1 MGDMNTSPLRIVK
14 IGGSL
19 LDYEDL
25 PKAWENWLARQEV
38 LPTVIVVGGG
48 SLVNQIRSW
57 NERYP
62 LDEETA
68 HWMCV
73 RAMAITASLLQQ
85 RLTGTSLVHEWG
97 DLKQQ
102 MAEEKPFAPWIFS
115 VESFLRS
122 VEPDLAGAPLPCSWD
137 VTSDSIAAR
146 IAEVLAARELVL
158 CKSISQDAGASWH
171 EQAKAGHV
179 DAHFPVIAEEVASIR
194 WLNLR
199 TASFI
204 S

>member
-1 MGDMNTSPLRIVK
+1 MKTSSLRIVK

-25 PKAWENWLARQEV
+25 PKAWENWLARQPE

-48 SLVNQIRSW
+48 SLVDQVRSW

-62 LDEETA
+62 LEEETA

-73 RAMAITASLLQQ
+73 RAMAITASLLYQ
-85 RLTGTSLVHEWG
+85 RLPGTSLVQEWV

-102 MAEEKPFAPWIFS
+102 LAEESPFAPRIFS

-122 VEPDLAGAPLPCSWD
+122 VEPGLAGAPLPCSWD

-158 CKSISQDAGASWH
+158 CKSISQDVDISWH
-171 EQAKAGHV
+171 EQARAGHV
-179 DAHFPVIAEEVASIR
+179 DAHFPLIVEEIASIR

-199 TASFI
+199 SASVI

>member
-1 MGDMNTSPLRIVK
+1 MGDMKTSSLRIVK

-25 PKAWENWLARQEV
+25 PKAWENWLARQPE

-48 SLVNQIRSW
+48 SLVDQVRSW

-62 LDEETA
+62 LEEETA

-73 RAMAITASLLQQ
+73 RAMAITASLLYQ
-85 RLTGTSLVHEWG
+85 RLPGTSLVQEWV

-102 MAEEKPFAPWIFS
+102 LAEESPFAPRIFS

-122 VEPDLAGAPLPCSWD
+122 VEPGLAGAPLPCSWD

-158 CKSISQDAGASWH
+158 CKSISQDVDISWH
-171 EQAKAGHV
+171 EQARAGHV
-179 DAHFPVIAEEVASIR
+179 DAHFPLIVEEIASIR

-199 TASFI
+199 SASVI

>member
-1 MGDMNTSPLRIVK
+1 MKTSRVRIVK
-14 IGGSL
+14 MGGSL
-19 LDYEDL
+19 LDYDDL
-25 PKAWENWLARQEV
+25 PNAWEDWITRQPE

-48 SLVNQIRSW
+48 PFVDQVRSW
-57 NERYP
+57 DGQYP
-62 LDEETA
+62 LGEETA

-73 RAMAITASLLQQ
+73 RAMAITAVFLQQ
-85 RLTGTSLVHEWG
+85 RLPGTSLVQEWA
-97 DLKQQ
+97 DLKRQL
-102 MAEEKPFAPWIFS
+102 AEESPVTPRVFS

-122 VEPDLAGAPLPCSWD
+122 VEPELAGTPLPCSWD

-158 CKSISQDAGASWH
+158 CKSISLGAVGSWQD
-171 EQAKAGHV
+171 QAKAGHV
-179 DAHFPVIAEEVASIR
+179 DNHFPVIAGNIASIR

-199 TASFI
+199 STGVI

>member
-1 MGDMNTSPLRIVK
+1 MKTSPLRIVK

-25 PKAWENWLARQEV
+25 PKAWGNWLSRQPE

-48 SLVNQIRSW
+48 SLVDQVRSW

-62 LDEETA
+62 LEEEAA
-68 HWMCV
+68 HWMCI
-73 RAMAITASLLQQ
+73 RAMTITASLLQQ
-85 RLTGTSLVHEWG
+85 RLPGTSLVQEWV
-97 DLKQQ
+97 DLKRQL
-102 MAEEKPFAPWIFS
+102 AEERPFAPRVFS

-122 VEPDLAGAPLPCSWD
+122 VEPGLAGVPLPCSWD

-158 CKSISQDAGASWH
+158 CKSIPQNADASWH

-179 DAHFPVIAEEVASIR
+179 DARFPVIAEKIASIR

-199 TASFI
+199 SDGVI
-204 S
+204 SW

>member
-1 MGDMNTSPLRIVK
+1 MKTSPLRIVK

-25 PKAWENWLARQEV
+25 PKAWGNWLSRQPE

-48 SLVNQIRSW
+48 SLVDQVRSW

-62 LDEETA
+62 LEEEAA
-68 HWMCV
+68 HWMCI
-73 RAMAITASLLQQ
+73 RAMTITASLLQQ
-85 RLTGTSLVHEWG
+85 RLPGTSLVQEWV
-97 DLKQQ
+97 DLKRQL
-102 MAEEKPFAPWIFS
+102 AAGSPFAPRVFS

-122 VEPDLAGAPLPCSWD
+122 VEPGLAGATLPCSWG

-158 CKSISQDAGASWH
+158 CKSISQNADASWH

-179 DAHFPVIAEEVASIR
+179 DAHFPVIAEEIASIR

-199 TASFI
+199 SAGVTSC
-204 S
+204 

>member
-1 MGDMNTSPLRIVK
+1 MKTSPLRIVK

-25 PKAWENWLARQEV
+25 PKAWENWFARQTE

-62 LDEETA
+62 LEQEAA

-73 RAMAITASLLQQ
+73 RAMAITASLLHQ
-85 RLTGTSLVHEWG
+85 RLPGTSLVQEWV
-97 DLKQQ
+97 DLKEQL
-102 MAEEKPFAPWIFS
+102 AGEGPFAPQIFS

-122 VEPDLAGAPLPCSWD
+122 VEPALAGVPLPCSWD

-146 IAEVLAARELVL
+146 IAQVLAARELVL
-158 CKSISQDAGASWH
+158 CKSISQTVDASWH

-179 DAHFPVIAEEVASIR
+179 DAHFPVMAEAIASIR
-194 WLNLR
+194 WWNLR
-199 TASFI
+199 SEGAI
-204 S
+204 SC

>member
-1 MGDMNTSPLRIVK
+1 MKTSPVRIVK

-19 LDYEDL
+19 LDYDDL
-25 PKAWENWLARQEV
+25 PNAWEEWITRQPE

-48 SLVNQIRSW
+48 PFVDQIRSW
-57 NERYP
+57 DGKYP
-62 LDEETA
+62 LGEETV

-73 RAMAITASLLQQ
+73 RAMAITAVLLQQ
-85 RLTGTSLVHEWG
+85 RLPGTALVQEWT
-97 DLKQQ
+97 DLKGQL
-102 MAEEKPFAPWIFS
+102 AEGSSVTPRVFS
-115 VESFLRS
+115 AESFLRS
-122 VEPDLAGAPLPCSWD
+122 VEPGLAGTPLPCSWD

-158 CKSISQDAGASWH
+158 CKSISLGAVGSWQD
-171 EQAKAGHV
+171 QAKAGHV
-179 DAHFPVIAEEVASIR
+179 DNHFPVIAGNIASIR

-199 TASFI
+199 STGVI

>member
-1 MGDMNTSPLRIVK
+1 MKTSPLRIVK

-25 PKAWENWLARQEV
+25 PKAWDNWLVRQPE

-48 SLVNQIRSW
+48 SFVDQVRSW
-57 NERYP
+57 SERYP
-62 LDEETA
+62 LEEETA

-73 RAMAITASLLQQ
+73 RAMAITASLLHQ
-85 RLTGTSLVHEWG
+85 RLPGTSLVQEWVN
-97 DLKQQ
+97 LKQQ
-102 MAEEKPFAPWIFS
+102 LAEGSPFAPQVFS

-122 VEPDLAGAPLPCSWD
+122 VEPGLAGTPLPCSWD

-158 CKSISQDAGASWH
+158 CKSISQDADTSWH
-171 EQAKAGHV
+171 DQAKAGHV
-179 DAHFPVIAEEVASIR
+179 DTYFPVIAAKIASIR

-199 TASFI
+199 SPGVI

>member
-1 MGDMNTSPLRIVK
+1 MKTSLLRIVK

-25 PKAWENWLARQEV
+25 PKAWENWLARQPG

-48 SLVNQIRSW
+48 SLVDQVRSW

-62 LDEETA
+62 LEEETA

-73 RAMAITASLLQQ
+73 RAMAITASLLHQ
-85 RLTGTSLVHEWG
+85 RLTGTSLVHEWV

-102 MAEEKPFAPWIFS
+102 LAEESPFAPRIFS

-122 VEPDLAGAPLPCSWD
+122 VEPGLTGAPLPCSWD

-179 DAHFPVIAEEVASIR
+179 DAHFPVIAEEIATIR